1 MKVNNLERKITALF
15 LFGALL
21 INIYCVIPEVIN
33 NDKMVSVDLN
43 TAYGMPTSILGT
55 LYMANIILL
64 AGILYFLLNLD
75 DTFKIFQKDERAI
88 K

>member
-33 NDKMVSVDLN
+33 NDKIMSVDLKP
-43 TAYGMPTSILGT
+43 AYGMPTSILGT

-64 AGILYFLLNLD
+64 AGILYCLLNLD
-75 DTFKIFQKDERAI
+75 DTFKIFRKDERAL